1 MQPEKL
7 TITPL
12 AAFQDNYIWCLT
24 KPDSDALVVVDPG
37 DADVVLQFA
46 RTTKRQL
53 SSILVTHHHWDH
65 TDGIA
70 ALKQHWPNTQIIG
83 PDYEAERIPSLTQTV
98 HDGDIVQLEEFDLQF
113 QVLHLP
119 GHTLGHIAYY
129 QSSVDGAPL
138 LFCGDTL
145 FSAGCG
151 RLFEGSP
158 EQMHQSLQRLM
169 ALPNET
175 LIYCT
180 HEYTLANLA
189 FARAVEPDNQAVIAH
204 LTKCQQL
211 RDNQLPTL
219 PSKLATEKAINPFLR
234 CHLPD
239 LQRKY
244 TSSSEQA
251 VFTALRS
258 DKDRFKS

>member
-12 AAFQDNYIWCLT
+12 TAFQDNYIWCLT
-24 KPDSDALVVVDPG
+24 QPDSDALLVVDPG
-37 DADVVLQFA
+37 DADVVKQFA
-46 RTTKRQL
+46 HSNRKQL
-53 SSILVTHHHWDH
+53 TSILVTHHHWDH

-70 ALKQHWPNTQIIG
+70 ALKQQWPDVRVYG
-83 PDYEAERIPSLTQTV
+83 PAYEANQISTLTHSVQDNDSLTLPDFGLT
-98 HDGDIVQLEEFDLQF
+98 LS
-113 QVLHLP
+113 VLHLP
-119 GHTLGHIAYY
+119 GHTLGHIGYY
-129 QSSVDGAPL
+129 AALPHHAPW

-158 EQMHQSLQRLM
+158 EQMHQSLQRL
-169 ALPNET
+169 ANLPDET
-175 LIYCT
+175 RVYCT
-180 HEYTLANLA
+180 HEYTLANLT

-204 LTKCQQL
+204 LTHCQQL
-211 RDNQLPTL
+211 RNNQQPTL
-219 PSKLATEKAINPFLR
+219 PSTLATEKAINPFLR

-244 TSSSEQA
+244 DCSSTQA
-251 VFTALRS
+251 TFTALRT
-258 DKDRFKS
+258 DKDQFKS